1 VREISPF
8 FIIWIFINKN
18 CFMKQIFEILQE
30 ERDRILN
37 IHESATKNQYLNT
50 LIVEEENLTKSRN
63 YGNGIIN
70 RGGNLVGDKNY
81 FIVQNTTAAEN
92 PKGGSGLQ
100 FFKGTKFVGGSEGY
114 LKTAKPVTVQFPG
127 YFGEVGTKNAKGTIL
142 FNCNS
147 KLLIVKNID
156 SNALKNYGYENSKN
170 TYDLSADSSGYLT
183 LGGLRAVCDNIKEG
197 VKPKAETNT
206 GTEVVKQGT
215 EVVKQGTD
223 SSSNNKY
230 PLTSD
235 HVLYASNNKAVL
247 KVLKNTTISFYPDKN
262 GAGGSAQFIEGDK
275 RKINVW
281 FNCGTGKF
289 LAKNVL
295 PVLDPT
301 TNKTIPA
308 GQKTFTYYTDK
319 PFKEFLQKKCERLKK
334 GSNSGDSSNV
344 GTDSAGLG
352 NSTGNSTGG
361 SVVTKPNDTAL
372 DTILQKIS
380 GAATQKPGEVK
391 QAPQTWEG

>member
-1 VREISPF
+1 
-8 FIIWIFINKN
+8 
-18 CFMKQIFEILQE
+18 MKQIFEILQE
-30 ERDRILN
+30 ERDRIINL
-37 IHESATKNQYLNT
+37 HEDATQNQYL
-50 LIVEEENLTKSRN
+50 IISEENAFMTKGRK
-63 YGNGIIN
+63 
-70 RGGNLVGDKNY
+70 LVGTGKKFTFKD
-81 FIVQNTTAAEN
+81 VQEVENTQ
-92 PKGGSGLQ
+92 GGSALK
-100 FFKGTKFVGGSEGY
+100 FFGGTTFVPSGTPNL
-114 LKTAKPVTVQFPG
+114 LKTANPVSVQFADT
-127 YFGEVGTKNAKGTIL
+127 FGNAGNNGKGTIYWS
-142 FNCNS
+142 CS
-147 KLLIVKNID
+147 KGKFYIKNINPD
-156 SNALKNYGYENSKN
+156 NINQLYGYDQTKKTYYFDGLGAPKFTGALKQVCENDQKG
-170 TYDLSADSSGYLT
+170 TQ
-183 LGGLRAVCDNIKEG
+183 
-197 VKPKAETNT
+197 PKVNNNT
-206 GTEVVKQGT
+206 GTE
-215 EVVKQGTD
+215 EVKQGTD

-334 GSNSGDSSNV
+334 GSNSGDSSNT

-380 GAATQKPGEVK
+380 GAATQKPTDANQG
-391 QAPQTWEG
+391 PQTFIG